1 MADKL
6 LESSAISAFCSSVAT
21 MLAAGVQTDE
31 AVHMLSENR
40 AESQFKRVCDE
51 AYSHLVAGETLSE
64 SMQATEAF
72 PAYAVEMVRVGE
84 ASGRTERVLRSL
96 GSYYD
101 SERRSFAKLQ
111 NAVGYPAALFVC
123 NEHHLGIHGHL
134 DFAHLLENL
143 RQHRG
148 LVDKRVVFHGGRF
161 GRHWLGRTHRG
172 VSGHHR
178 RTRFMG
184 AFP

>member
-40 AESQFKRVCDE
+40 AESQFKRVCDR

-64 SMQATEAF
+64 SMQATGAF

-84 ASGRTERVLRSL
+84 RRAVPSAYCAALARITTASGDRSRSCKTQL
-96 GSYYD
+96 AT
-101 SERRSFAKLQ
+101 RR
-111 NAVGYPAALFVC
+111 
-123 NEHHLGIHGHL
+123 
-134 DFAHLLENL
+134 
-143 RQHRG
+143 
-148 LVDKRVVFHGGRF
+148 RF
-161 GRHWLGRTHRG
+161 C
-172 VSGHHR
+172 
-178 RTRFMG
+178 
-184 AFP
+184 A